1 MSIYDFLAITATGA
15 IGFVL
20 GVVTT
25 IKVDDTHERIKR
37 KLDILERR
45 FITRIGTSIRLRNVT
60 SSFSSSRIA
69 ERSSRYIQVTR

>member
-1 MSIYDFLAITATGA
+1 MTIYDLLAITAAGA

-37 KLDILERR
+37 K
-45 FITRIGTSIRLRNVT
+45 
-60 SSFSSSRIA
+60 
-69 ERSSRYIQVTR
+69 